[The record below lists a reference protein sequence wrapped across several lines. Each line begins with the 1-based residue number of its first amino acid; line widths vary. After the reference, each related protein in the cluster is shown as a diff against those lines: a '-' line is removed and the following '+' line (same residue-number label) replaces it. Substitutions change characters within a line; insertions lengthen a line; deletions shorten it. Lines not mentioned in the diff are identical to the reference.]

1 MQIDDM
7 NQLLFEQ
14 IKAISDKDLKDNDLG
29 QEVERSKAMALLAS
43 QYLQGEVVK
52 MRREVAS
59 QKVISYQRRNEEL
72 R

>member
-1 MQIDDM
+1 MQIDEM

-14 IKAISDKDLKDNDLG
+14 IRAISNKELKDVDLG

-43 QYLQGEVVK
+43 QYLQGEIVK

-59 QKVISYQRRNEEL
+59 QKVIGYQHKEM
-72 R
+72 

>member
-1 MQIDDM
+1 MQIDEM

-14 IKAISDKDLKDNDLG
+14 IKAISNKKLKDNDLG

-43 QYLQGEVVK
+43 QYLQGEIVK

-59 QKVISYQRRNEEL
+59 QKVIGYQHKEI
-72 R
+72 

>member
-1 MQIDDM
+1 MQIDEM

-14 IKAISDKDLKDNDLG
+14 IKAISNKELKDVDLG

-43 QYLQGEVVK
+43 QYLQGEIVK

-59 QKVISYQRRNEEL
+59 QKVIGYQHKEM
-72 R
+72 

>member
-59 QKVISYQRRNEEL
+59 QKVISYQRRNEEF

>member
-1 MQIDDM
+1 MQIDEM
-7 NQLLFEQ
+7 NQLLFDQ
-14 IKAISDKDLKDNDLG
+14 IKAISDRDLKDNDLG

-52 MRREVAS
+52 LRQAVS
-59 QKVISYQRRNEEL
+59 QQKVISYQRRDEEF